1 MTNLHRLVSVQ
12 LSKATRPSGEV
23 DHSLLCELMSNCY
36 EEMERD
42 RKRVD
47 RANKLM
53 MEELSELTAEMEHL
67 IEALR
72 VQNLHFQAALDN
84 MSQGLCLLDAEGRLI
99 VANERFLQIYALS
112 ANSCEPGRPMADI
125 MGASAVLRSAQGYMM
140 LISTGRAGAQL
151 QELSDGRT
159 IRIVHE
165 PLARGGSVD
174 TFEDITERKKA
185 DAELATAHKQ
195 LLDISRQA
203 GMAEVATGV
212 LHNVGNVLNS
222 VNVSANL
229 LAESVGKSR
238 GGDLARVTALLR
250 EHGAD
255 LADFVSVHPQGKNL
269 TAYLES
275 LNQHL
280 AAERQAA
287 AKEVNALLEKVGHIK
302 EIVTMQQSFAMVA
315 GVQEQLK
322 ATDLVE
328 DSLRLGVASFSRHGI
343 EIVRHFEDA
352 PTITVDRHKALQI
365 LVNLTTNAKHACVE
379 SGQPDRHMTIG
390 VATVGDRVKISV
402 TDDGVGIPA
411 ENLTRIFNHGF
422 TTRKSGHGFGLHS
435 GALAARDLG
444 GSLTVHSEGPGRGAT
459 FTLELPVQLS
469 KSVHDEDVSY
479 AVAASA

>member
-1 MTNLHRLVSVQ
+1 VTTLHRLVSIQ
-12 LSKATRPSGEV
+12 LAKATRPSGEV
-23 DHSLLCELMSNCY
+23 DYALLCELMSTCY

-47 RANKLM
+47 RANTLM
-53 MEELSELTAEMEHL
+53 MEELTELTAEMERL

-84 MSQGLCLLDAEGRLI
+84 MSQGLCLLDAEGRLT
-99 VANERFLQIYALS
+99 VANHRFLQIYALG
-112 ANSCEPGRPMADI
+112 ANAGEPGRPLADI
-125 MGASAVLRSAQGYMM
+125 LGSSAVLRSARAYLM
-140 LISTGRAGAQL
+140 LISTRQPGTLL

-174 TFEDITERKKA
+174 TFEDITERKTA
-185 DAELATAHKQ
+185 DAELATAHRQ

-229 LAESVGKSR
+229 LAESVGKSK
-238 GGDLARVTALLR
+238 GGHLARVTALLR
-250 EHGAD
+250 EHERD
-255 LADFVSVHPQGKNL
+255 LGNFVTVDPQGKHL
-269 TAYLES
+269 TAFLEA
-275 LNQHL
+275 LDKHL
-280 AAERQAA
+280 AAERQVAA
-287 AKEVNALLEKVGHIK
+287 NEVDALLEKVGHIK

-322 ATDLVE
+322 VTDLVE
-328 DSLRLGVASFSRHGI
+328 DSLRLSVAAFTRHRI
-343 EIVRHFEDA
+343 EIVRAYEDA
-352 PTITVDRHKALQI
+352 PIINVDRHKALQI

-379 SGQPDRHMTIG
+379 SGQPDRRMTIR
-390 VATVGDRVKISV
+390 VASAENCVKISV
-402 TDDGVGIPA
+402 IDDGVGIPV

-435 GALAARDLG
+435 GALAARELG

-459 FTLELPVQLS
+459 FTLELPLQ
-469 KSVHDEDVSY
+469 VSQPLNEEEAGY